1 MRPRPRKAAVL
12 RISGIVQGVGFRP
25 FVHRAARK
33 AGVAGYVRNMGGS
46 EVEIRIEGDEGRIA
60 EFLRLLLLE
69 KPPPAR
75 IEELSMVE
83 DQPTGLREFR
93 ILPSRRGAKLYS
105 MIPPDLAVCE
115 DCLREVYDPRD
126 RHYRYPFNSCAWC
139 GPRFSM
145 IEAVPYDRPNTSM
158 RDFPLCDDCRRE
170 YEDPENV
177 RRFHAQGISCPRCGP
192 RLWMEDSSGNRLEV
206 EDPISEAARLI
217 DEGAVVAIKGV
228 GGYHIACLATD
239 DGVVARLRERK
250 RRPQKPFALMALD
263 LDAAGEHVEVDP
275 QAEALLTS
283 PERPIVL
290 LPRRPGSPISDLVAP
305 GLDTVGVMLPYTP
318 LHHMLLR
325 ETRDRILIMTS
336 GNEHGKPMCTDEEC
350 ARRRLS
356 GFVDYFLHHDR
367 RIVNRVDDSVVRF
380 TAGRVTMLRRGRG
393 YAPAW
398 IRLPAELERP
408 VVAFGAELQ
417 SAGAVAFRDKVVL
430 TQFIGDTDEL
440 ENLDYL
446 DRALRFFC
454 DAYGIDPSEA
464 TLVAD
469 AHPGY
474 ASRRLAER
482 WAERAGVELATVQ
495 HHHAHILSVM
505 AEQRVPAGERVVG
518 VAVDGLGYG
527 LDGTLWGGEVL
538 VAGYGGFERV
548 GHLAPQPMPGGDLA
562 TRWPVRML
570 IGVLSTFMSDSEV
583 IETLSRLG
591 LSERLPKGE
600 VEAKVALSQARDPGA
615 PRISSAGRIL
625 DAISALL
632 GVCFERTYEGEP
644 AMKLEARARGGR
656 LVEGVEA
663 PVRRGGVAVVDTS
676 RLVESVLER
685 LGDADA
691 GDLAYTATYL
701 LGRALGEVAG
711 EAAARLD
718 AHFVAVSG
726 GAAVNTLLVRGV
738 EDALAEEDLEVRLN
752 ARVPAGD
759 GGIALGQAAFAL
771 ALGLGL
777 GPRGG

>member
-1 MRPRPRKAAVL
+1 MRQSPRKAAVL
-12 RISGIVQGVGFRP
+12 RVSGIVQGVGFRP

-33 AGVAGYVRNMGGS
+33 AGVGGYVRNMGGS
-46 EVEIRIEGDEGRIA
+46 EVEIRVEGEEGQIA
-60 EFLRLLLLE
+60 EFLKLLLLE

-75 IEELSMVE
+75 IEELTMTE
-83 DQPTGLREFR
+83 DQPTGLEEFR
-93 ILPSRRGAKLYS
+93 ILPSRRGARLYS
-105 MIPPDLAVCE
+105 MIPPDLAVCD
-115 DCLREVYDPRD
+115 DCLREVYDPGD
-126 RHYRYPFNSCAWC
+126 RHYHYPFNSCAWC

-192 RLWMEDSSGNRLEV
+192 RLWMEDSSGSRLEV
-206 EDPISEAARLI
+206 GDPISEAARLI

-263 LDAAGEHVEVDP
+263 LDVTREHVEVDP
-275 QAEALLTS
+275 QAEAILTS

-290 LPRRPGSPISDLVAP
+290 LPRRPGSPISELVAP

-325 ETRDRILIMTS
+325 ETGDRILIMTS

-430 TQFIGDTDEL
+430 TQFIGDTDEF

-454 DAYGIDPSEA
+454 EAYGIDPSEA

-482 WAERAGVELATVQ
+482 WAERAGAELAAVQ
-495 HHHAHILSVM
+495 HHHAHVISVM
-505 AEQRVPAGERVVG
+505 VEQRVPLEERIVG

-538 VAGYGGFERV
+538 LSGYGGFERV

-570 IGVLSTFMSDSEV
+570 TGVLSTFMSDSEV
-583 IETLSRLG
+583 LETLSRLG
-591 LSERLPKGE
+591 LIDRLPRGE
-600 VEAKVALSQARDPGA
+600 DEAYVALSQARDPGGA
-615 PRISSAGRIL
+615 RISSAGRVL
-625 DAISALL
+625 DAVSALL

-644 AMKLEARARGGR
+644 AMKLEAAARGGR
-656 LVEGVEA
+656 PVEGVEA
-663 PVRRGGVAVVDTS
+663 PVRRGSVAVVDTS
-676 RLVESVLER
+676 RLVESVLGR
-685 LGDADA
+685 LGDVEAR
-691 GDLAYTATYL
+691 DLAYSVTYS
-701 LGRALGEVAG
+701 LGRALGEVAAWASRG
-711 EAAARLD
+711 LD

-726 GAAVNTLLVRGV
+726 GAAVNAILVRGL
-738 EDALAEEDLEVRLN
+738 EDALAGEDLEVRLN
-752 ARVPAGD
+752 TKVPAGD
-759 GGIALGQAAFAL
+759 GGIALGQAGFAL
-771 ALGLGL
+771 TLGA
-777 GPRGG
+777 R